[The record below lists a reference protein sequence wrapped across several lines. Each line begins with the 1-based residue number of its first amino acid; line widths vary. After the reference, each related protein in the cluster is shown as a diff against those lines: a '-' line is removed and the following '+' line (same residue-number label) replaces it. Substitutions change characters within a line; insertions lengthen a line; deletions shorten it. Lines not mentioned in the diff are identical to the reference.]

1 MTDQQDENNEMIE
14 LSSSSSPVTTSSEEE
29 EDEQNYREEDSF
41 TTYVFLFFFA
51 TSLSLQK
58 IINKLFLKYQQ
69 HTLIYVRIISV
80 ISLQHTSHSLLS
92 RHTTIHWRT
101 RNASRRSSE
110 EEEEEE
116 EDSFPLDVDPT
127 QIQIM
132 LKRIVFMDQRG
143 LSPRITH
150 FLSKNAEAF
159 VRNIVRVDSNSK
171 SEHNTPF
178 VFTSRRRASE
188 DEDVERMA
196 FRSMCLVLQDKTWIS
211 YQWYVQLYPYV
222 P

>member
-29 EDEQNYREEDSF
+29 DKQNYREEDSF
-41 TTYVFLFFFA
+41 TTYVFYFFRNI
-51 TSLSLQK
+51 SLSSK
-58 IINKLFLKYQQ
+58 NHQQ
-69 HTLIYVRIISV
+69 TLSQISTHTLIYVRIISV

-101 RNASRRSSE
+101 RNASRRSS
-110 EEEEEE
+110 EEEE

-196 FRSMCLVLQDKTWIS
+196 FRSMCLVLQECT
-211 YQWYVQLYPYV
+211 L
-222 P
+222 